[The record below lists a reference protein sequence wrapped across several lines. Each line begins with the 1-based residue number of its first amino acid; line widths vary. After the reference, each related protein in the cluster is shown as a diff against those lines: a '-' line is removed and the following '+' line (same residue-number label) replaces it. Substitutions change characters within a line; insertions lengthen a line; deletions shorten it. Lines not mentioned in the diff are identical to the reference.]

1 MKKFSKIVFV
11 TLLSLTL
18 LAAFALTACGVNS
31 SKVTIT
37 LSKTELSLSEG
48 GAKGSIVATV
58 TGSDATGEWS
68 VDNTDVVSIQALGLV
83 CTVTPLKQ
91 GTAVVTVK
99 IGDKEASCNVTVAQK
114 EEAEVVTVTLDGNPV
129 TSLSMEMGDVKT
141 LAATASKGSSITWQS
156 DDENVVTVKGGV
168 VTAVRPG
175 TTIVRAAVSNKIKA
189 EVSVTVT
196 KSEGSDY
203 YDLKFSTEGGSETI
217 VDPDEEAV
225 AINSDEFFYWSA
237 RATWGQQ
244 QVEVSYSYY
253 LNGKVNF
260 AYTCDTD
267 DGHDYGYQLFYKNSA
282 HSVGKFY
289 KLSCKINI
297 DQDCTVNLNGNK
309 VDLKEG
315 DNVITVYYQYTNGL
329 HANSYAGVSSFDLVM
344 GYNGLFVQ
352 NAVVTVSDVQW
363 EEDTARVQL
372 VAPSFTLDKDGVISI
387 TDTNEVGVGGYLLNV
402 YDGETFETTI
412 DVKNGEKINTAT
424 LSKGTYTVKLV
435 STAISTHYINSEPSE
450 TSATISVSKAAS
462 YDLAKADED
471 GAAATPGVWTYHSQ
485 DWVTVSEAKVDDGVI
500 TISFTNNAGFFY
512 DTQLF
517 YKNPT
522 NVANKT
528 YKVTVTINSTGKGK
542 VTLNGVVVDLK
553 VGTHQY
559 EVTAAEGAVSFS
571 LQVGYDDG
579 TLNQDGVVIGKA
591 AFSSGTI
598 VVSNLSFEE
607 VEPTPIE
614 GAIAAG
620 SEVDSLTNVGKWIYW
635 AAQEGW
641 GANGIVTVSSVS
653 CENGVVD
660 FTYTATEGTYWF
672 GMQLFYKNASNVA
685 GKNYK
690 LVLKINS
697 SVAGDITVNGKVFT
711 LVVGNNDI
719 VIDSYTETANKASI
733 SIQFGNETADTMVQS
748 GEFELS
754 NVVYVDVTGAPSEGG
769 DEGGDEGG
777 SDTPAEG
784 AETVELEL
792 QEVYGGNQFFHFTA
806 TTSCDLTTADKVF
819 VNGNEASHKE
829 ASDNNNG
836 TYTVKIGSFV
846 IEAGEYS
853 FHWEKDGKIIAL
865 ANYTYTPASSGDQ
878 GGSEDT
884 GDAVI
889 VTLKFEEFYGEHY
902 FHFSAESSYDM
913 KNIDYVKVNG
923 TQRACE
929 VTADGGNKY
938 TLKMFVADTVVAGEY
953 TFEWV
958 KDGKVVATA
967 SYTYAP
973 EGSGSQGGNESG
985 EQGGSDTP
993 AEGAADVAL
1002 KFDSAYGDFYL
1013 FFWATTT
1020 CDISKATQ
1028 VNVNGVKADWIEIT
1042 TTGETNK
1049 YAFRIKVAQP
1059 TVTTTYTFT
1068 WLNGDTII
1076 ASGTGTYKV

>member
-203 YDLKFSTEGGSETI
+203 YDLKFSTEGDSETI

>member
-203 YDLKFSTEGGSETI
+203 YDLKFSTEGDSETI

-315 DNVITVYYQYTNGL
+315 DNVITVYYQYINGL